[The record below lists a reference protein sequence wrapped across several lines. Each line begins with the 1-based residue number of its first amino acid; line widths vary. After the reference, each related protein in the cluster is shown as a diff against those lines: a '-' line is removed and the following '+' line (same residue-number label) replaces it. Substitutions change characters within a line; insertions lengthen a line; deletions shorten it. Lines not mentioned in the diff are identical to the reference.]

1 MGERISS
8 QRIPQERSGL
18 SYSRIPDES
27 LRIPLRVGELIFV
40 AATTQGIHL
49 STPDDCS
56 KGDDWVRCTQ
66 DRVMEA
72 LRSRFDQ
79 HTITTILK
87 RAGKIAKRSQ
97 LNGDEGKV
105 VEEIRGLIT
114 QVGRPRITPP
124 VLPQIP

>member
-8 QRIPQERSGL
+8 QRIPQERFGL

-27 LRIPLRVGELIFV
+27 LRISLRVGELIFV
-40 AATTQGIHL
+40 AAATRGIHL
-49 STPDDCS
+49 STPDDC

-97 LNGDEGKV
+97 LNGDEEKV

-124 VLPQIP
+124 VFP